1 MKTLNNSKLNK
12 KEILE
17 AIKKKLSDKGASKSE
32 LKILTGRFDELMVAL
47 KDHYATSI
55 ITKVEKNVI
64 VDNLAE
70 ELAKTRDFRV
80 ANFADIKF
88 PEFPTK
94 MEVEM
99 KKPDWYI
106 DPPTAVEIKGSVKA
120 ETNDNTNA
128 LLVGISTIFGELI
141 RFIKGFTFRTTKIDS
156 DYAKPQTVVLY
167 DPYSKKHIDLKS
179 LFNIEVKGMFG
190 GGPSSSGSGGSAN
203 TGAILDSLDHYH
215 IADGDEV
222 GTTKYYGF
230 LDKDGNWYIMKN
242 DTTANNYRYAK
253 GSGSYS
259 TNWTDRAALTYDYYD
274 IIF

>member
-17 AIKKKLSDKGASKSE
+17 AIKKKLQDKGATKGE
-32 LKILTGRFDELMVAL
+32 LKELTRRFDELMVAL

-70 ELAKTRDFRV
+70 ELAKTRDFKV

-88 PEFPTK
+88 PDFPTK

-99 KKPDWYI
+99 KKPEWYI
-106 DPPTAVEIKGSVKA
+106 DPPTAVEIKGSVKVEA
-120 ETNDNTNA
+120 QDNTNI

-141 RFIKGFTFRTTKIDS
+141 RFIKGFTFKTTKIDS
-156 DYAKPQTVVLY
+156 DYAKPQTVVLF
-167 DPYSKKHIDLKS
+167 DPYTKKHLDLKS
-179 LFNIEVKGMFG
+179 LFNIEVKGFG
-190 GGPSSSGSGGSAN
+190 MGATSSSGSGGSSS
-203 TGAILDSLDHYH
+203 TPIIIDSLDHYKPSD
-215 IADGDEV
+215 ADE
-222 GTTKYYGF
+222 TTANKYYGF

-242 DTTANNYRYAK
+242 DTSANSYRYAK

-259 TNWTDRAALTYDYYD
+259 TNWTGRAGLTYGYFDVV
-274 IIF
+274 F